1 MYSNNQVFYIK
12 ANDTLPSLQIMLM
25 TKGNLDQPLPFN
37 LSALTA
43 STFYMADDCGN
54 VVVAGNDA
62 QIVDRCKGI
71 IQYNWNKLD
80 TSVPG
85 KYKGEFEL
93 YFSGGTVEQK
103 MTVPL
108 FGQIDIEIFSD
119 INNL

>member
-25 TKGNLDQPLPFN
+25 TRGSLDQVLPFN
-37 LSALTA
+37 LDSLTA
-43 STFYMADDCGN
+43 TTFYMSDDCGN
-54 VVVAGNDA
+54 VVISGNEA

-71 IQYNWNKLD
+71 IQYNWNQLD
-80 TSVPG
+80 TTNPG

-108 FGQIDIEIFSD
+108 FGQIDIEIFRD